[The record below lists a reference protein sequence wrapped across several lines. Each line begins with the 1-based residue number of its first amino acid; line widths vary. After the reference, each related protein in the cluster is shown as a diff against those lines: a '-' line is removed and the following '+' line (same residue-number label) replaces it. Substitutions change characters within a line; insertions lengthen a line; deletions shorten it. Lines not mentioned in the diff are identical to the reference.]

1 MAFTIQH
8 GPNLEALAALARS
21 LGERQ
26 GHDSARQELEAS
38 QQQAF
43 ENDYNNRQLQQQAD
57 ISRQNNRAAMDR
69 VRTSGELDIERVQQ
83 QGRIDNY
90 QINRQGAI
98 QQQTN
103 AQNNAAE
110 LAERSLLETMQS
122 SPPQIQRQISG
133 VLQQRSVVMSDPSLR
148 PEQRQQLLMELDQNV
163 QRIMDEA
170 AVYQQPD
177 PQQSFD
183 SMRAVDP
190 ESGQAY
196 FIGPDGKIEQAA
208 QFHNTPRGLEARLQ
222 ADIEQARIKTRA
234 ELIEGFLERRG
245 QNADGT
251 TRELGDADFAAA
263 RRYADNVMRQN
274 GESPASAPP
283 ADTGPFLGGND
294 DGRTPGLR
302 VDNTGKVARV
312 RTATGEEAT
321 LPIGQLQDE
330 DLLYWATQVV
340 GVDPNTEPNEQ
351 QIAAMQAIVQQLRG
365 QR

>member
-8 GPNLEALAALARS
+8 GPDLAALAALARS
-21 LGERQ
+21 LGEQQ
-26 GHDSARQELEAS
+26 GHDSARQELAAT

-43 ENDYNNRQLQQQAD
+43 ENDYNNRQLQQQAVLA
-57 ISRQNNRAAMDR
+57 RENNRAAMDR

-83 QGRIDNY
+83 QGKIDSW
-90 QINRQGAI
+90 QINRQGAL
-98 QQQTN
+98 QQQAN

-110 LAERSLLETMQS
+110 LAQRSLLETMQS

-133 VLQQRSVVMSDPSLR
+133 VLQQRSVVMSDPTLR
-148 PEQRQQLLMELDQNV
+148 PEQKQQLLMELDQNV

-196 FIGPDGKIEQAA
+196 FIGPDGSIEQAA
-208 QFHNTPRGLEARLQ
+208 QFHNTPRGLEMRLASEQQQ
-222 ADIEQARIKTRA
+222 AQDALRLKYIDTAVTRFAVDGQGVPRTPTDQDIERATQYVDRLMGRQGSQSQA
-234 ELIEGFLERRG
+234 
-245 QNADGT
+245 
-251 TRELGDADFAAA
+251 
-263 RRYADNVMRQN
+263 
-274 GESPASAPP
+274 P
-283 ADTGPFLGGND
+283 ADASPFLGGND
-294 DGRTPGLR
+294 DGLTPGLR

-312 RTATGEEAT
+312 RTAAGEEAT
-321 LPIGQLQDE
+321 LPIGQLRDE

-340 GVDPNTEPNEQ
+340 GVDPNAEPNEQ
-351 QIAAMQAIVQQLRG
+351 QIAAMQAVVQQLRG